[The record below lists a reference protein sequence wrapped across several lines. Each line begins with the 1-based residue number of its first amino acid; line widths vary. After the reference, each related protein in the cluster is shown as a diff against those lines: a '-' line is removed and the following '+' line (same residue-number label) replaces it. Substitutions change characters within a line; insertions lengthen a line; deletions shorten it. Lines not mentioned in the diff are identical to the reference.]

1 MTFELPFLLW
11 GLLLVPLALVAYVL
25 AQRRRQQYAVRFT
38 NLDLLAS
45 VVHRSPGWRRH
56 IPSALYLLALTAL
69 LISLA
74 RPQAIVPVPR
84 EKATVMLVMDLS
96 GSMDATDVE
105 PTRMIA
111 ARRAAISFLD
121 QLPDGF
127 QVGLVSFSST
137 AQTLAVPTRDRDT
150 VRRALDQ
157 LRSAGGTAMGDGLA
171 RALEYRQDAEVLTT
185 PGPSPTGPNVVPG
198 LGTNPTPGMGT
209 PENGEQVPFAVVL
222 LSDGANTAGRITPLQ
237 AGQYAQDLEVP
248 VFTIALGT
256 PDGTVTM
263 TSSPGGR
270 QRVVAVP
277 PDEQTL
283 QQIAE
288 MSGGRFFSA
297 PSDEDLRVVYRD
309 LSRHVGFEEEEH
321 EVTAL
326 FAGAA
331 LVLMVSGGTMA
342 LLWFNRFP

>member
-1 MTFELPFLLW
+1 MTFEFPFLLW
-11 GLLLVPLALVAYVL
+11 GLLLVPLAVAAYVL
-25 AQRRRQQYAVRFT
+25 AQRRRSQYAVRFT

-56 IPSALYLLALTAL
+56 IPAAFYVLALTAL

-74 RPQAIVPVPR
+74 RPQAVVPVPR
-84 EKATVMLVMDLS
+84 EQATVMLVMDVS

-111 ARRAAISFLD
+111 AQQAAGSFLD
-121 QLPDGF
+121 QLPEGF

-137 AQTLAVPTRDRDT
+137 AQTLTVPTRDRNT
-150 VRRALDQ
+150 VRHAIDQ
-157 LRSAGGTAMGDGLA
+157 LRSGGGTAMGDGLA
-171 RALEYRQDAEVLTT
+171 RALEYRETADTSPT
-185 PGPSPTGPNVVPG
+185 PVPSPTGPAFPPRQGTSPAPVPG
-198 LGTNPTPGMGT
+198 A
-209 PENGEQVPFAVVL
+209 PESGEQVPFAVVL
-222 LSDGANTAGRITPLQ
+222 LSDGANTAGRISPLQ
-237 AGQYAQDLEVP
+237 AAQYARDLDVP

-256 PDGTVTM
+256 QDGTLTM
-263 TSSPGGR
+263 TGPGGR
-270 QRVVAVP
+270 PRVVAVP

-288 MSGGRFFSA
+288 ISGGRFFSA
-297 PSDEDLRVVYRD
+297 PSDDDLRVVYRD
-309 LSRHVGFEEEEH
+309 LSRHVGFEDEQH

-331 LVLMVSGGTMA
+331 LALMLAGGTMA